1 MADRLRIVFMG
12 SPEFAVPS
20 LAALSAVGHTPIAV
34 VSGSDKRRGR
44 GNTLTPT
51 PVKAKAIELGIP
63 VLEADSLKDAAIQAS
78 LASLKPDLFVV
89 VAFKILPTSLLAVP
103 RIGSINAHASL
114 LPKYRGAA
122 PIHWA
127 IANGE
132 TETGVTIFF
141 LNEGIDTGGILIS
154 AKTHIGSDETT
165 GDVYQR
171 LMRLSAE
178 TLVGAVDRIA
188 KGDVRLQPQDDTRA
202 TPAPKVWPD
211 DAWLDL
217 SQSAQAVKNHVR
229 AFNPFP
235 GAWIKLDGKKL
246 LVHCVDVWN
255 APQSSGNDPL
265 VIRAGDGHIRLT
277 EVQLE
282 GKARMNA
289 DSFANG
295 YSGKWKIEG
304 KKEYI

>member
-1 MADRLRIVFMG
+1 MADALRIVFMG

-20 LAALSAVGHTPIAV
+20 LAALSAAGHTPIAV

-44 GNTLTPT
+44 GNILTPT

-78 LASLKPDLFVV
+78 LAALKPDLFVV

-141 LNEGIDTGGILIS
+141 LNEGIDTGGIFTS
-154 AKTHIGSDETT
+154 ARTPIGPDETT
-165 GDVYQR
+165 GDVYER

-178 TLVGAVDRIA
+178 TLVGAVDSIA
-188 KGDVRLQPQDDTRA
+188 KGDVSLQPQDDSLS

-217 SQSAQAVKNHVR
+217 SMPAQAVKNHVR

-235 GAWIKLDGKKL
+235 GAWLKLDGKKL
-246 LVHCVDVWN
+246 RVHSVDVWN
-255 APQSSGNDPL
+255 ASQSSGNDPL
-265 VIRAGDGHIRLT
+265 VIRTGDGHIRMT
-277 EVQLE
+277 EIQLE
-282 GKARMNA
+282 GKARMDA

-295 YSGKWKIEG
+295 YSGKWIIEG

>member
-1 MADRLRIVFMG
+1 MADALRIVFMG

-20 LAALSAVGHTPIAV
+20 LVALSSAGHTPIAV

-51 PVKAKAIELGIP
+51 PVKAKAIELGIS
-63 VLEADSLKDAAIQAS
+63 VLEADSLKDAAIQDS
-78 LASLKPDLFVV
+78 LAALKPDLFVV

-141 LNEGIDTGGILIS
+141 LNEGIDTGGILTF
-154 AKTHIGSDETT
+154 AKTHISPDETT
-165 GDVYQR
+165 GEVYQR
-171 LMRLSAE
+171 LMHLSAE
-178 TLVGAVDRIA
+178 TLVDAVDRIS
-188 KGDVRLQPQDDTRA
+188 KGHVSLQSQDNSHA

-217 SQSAQAVKNHVR
+217 SLSAQTVKNHVR

-235 GAWIKLDGKKL
+235 GAWLKLDGKKL
-246 LVHCVDVWN
+246 LVHSVDVWN
-255 APQSSGNDPL
+255 TPQTSGNDPL
-265 VIRAGDGHIRLT
+265 VIRTGDGYIRLT

-282 GKARMNA
+282 GKTRMDA
-289 DSFANG
+289 ESFLNG
-295 YSGKWKIEG
+295 YSGKWRIEG

>member
-1 MADRLRIVFMG
+1 MADALRIVFMG

-20 LAALSAVGHTPIAV
+20 LVALSAAGHTPIAV
-34 VSGSDKRRGR
+34 VSGTDKRRGR
-44 GNTLTPT
+44 GSTIMPT
-51 PVKAKAIELGIP
+51 PVKSKALELGIP
-63 VLEADSLKDAAIQAS
+63 VLEAESLKDVSIQES
-78 LASLKPDLFVV
+78 LAALKPDLFVV
-89 VAFKILPTSLLAVP
+89 VAFKILPKSLLAVP

-141 LNEGIDTGGILIS
+141 LNEGIDTGGILTS
-154 AKTHIGSDETT
+154 ARTPIGPDETT
-165 GDVYQR
+165 GDVYLR

-178 TLVGAVDRIA
+178 TLVGAVDRLSR
-188 KGDVRLQPQDDTRA
+188 GDVSLVPQDHTLA

-217 SQSAQAVKNHVR
+217 SMSAQAVKNHVR
-229 AFNPFP
+229 AFNPVP
-235 GAWIKLDGKKL
+235 GAWLRLDGKKL
-246 LVHCVDVWN
+246 LVHSVDVGN
-255 APQSSGNDPL
+255 VYPSLGNDPL
-265 VIRAGDGHIRLT
+265 VIRTGDGHIRLKS
-277 EVQLE
+277 VQLE
-282 GKARMNA
+282 GKARMDA

-295 YSGKWKIEG
+295 YSGKWIIEG